1 MQPVKRPWLSLFSQT
16 GSEIVGIYRNGMPMP
31 NVIYTNN
38 RIKSSWH
45 NRLDYIDVEWN
56 HNKDWIHKQLEMS
69 IPQNPIVTLNGWLR
83 IIPNHLCDKLEIYN
97 VHPGDII
104 KYPELKGIDPQK
116 KALELG
122 LKTTGVVIHRVTS
135 ELDGGEIYKRMTC
148 DIEKDDTEL
157 TLSNKLRDLS
167 ITMWTEFLKEKLW

>member
-83 IIPNHLCDKLEIYN
+83 IIPNHL
-97 VHPGDII
+97 
-104 KYPELKGIDPQK
+104 
-116 KALELG
+116 
-122 LKTTGVVIHRVTS
+122 
-135 ELDGGEIYKRMTC
+135 
-148 DIEKDDTEL
+148 
-157 TLSNKLRDLS
+157 
-167 ITMWTEFLKEKLW
+167 